1 MNKIIL
7 VDDHKIFRDSIK
19 SLITIEEIAEI
30 IAEAGNG
37 VEFLKLLKKHQPD
50 LVLMDISMPQMDGV
64 EATIEA
70 LKINPEIKI
79 LALSSF
85 GDEEYYYKMIN
96 AGVKGF
102 VLKNAGIE
110 ELELAINTVMDG
122 DSYFSNELLR
132 RIIAN
137 IGVKTKLPKSE
148 ELSDREIEVLQEI
161 CNGLTN
167 NEIADKLNISAE
179 TVKGHRSKILAKT
192 NSKNTASLVMYAIK
206 NKMIEV

>member
-1 MNKIIL
+1 
-7 VDDHKIFRDSIK
+7 
-19 SLITIEEIAEI
+19 
-30 IAEAGNG
+30 
-37 VEFLKLLKKHQPD
+37 
-50 LVLMDISMPQMDGV
+50 
-64 EATIEA
+64 
-70 LKINPEIKI
+70 
-79 LALSSF
+79 
-85 GDEEYYYKMIN
+85 MIN

>member
-148 ELSDREIEVLQEI
+148 ELSEREIEVLQEI